1 MSLTRKMLKAMGIE
15 EEKIEQIIEAHSE
28 TVDALKKDRDTYK
41 EDASKLKDVQ
51 KELDDLKAKGDD
63 GWKEKHDKVKKEY
76 EEYKSEVTA
85 KESKAIKEKAVRAF
99 YEENGITGKNLEIAI
114 RGSRA
119 EIDGLEMDGDKIKDT
134 ASLKALVDGDF
145 SSLVATTTTKGA
157 KTSNP
162 PANGGKGTDKT
173 KEEIMAIKD
182 GAVRRQEMLNNPH
195 LFGLDNK

>member
-15 EEKIEQIIEAHSE
+15 EEKIDQIIEAHSE
-28 TVDALKKDRDTYK
+28 TVDSLKADRDTYK
-41 EDASKLKDVQ
+41 EDAEKLKTVQ

-76 EEYKSEVTA
+76 EEYKSDVEGKQARET
-85 KESKAIKEKAVRAF
+85 KEKATRAYF
-99 YEENGITGKNLEIAI
+99 ESAGITGKNLEIAI

-145 SSLVATTTTKGA
+145 ASLVTTTTTRGA
-157 KTSNP
+157 STTTP
-162 PANGGKGTDKT
+162 PTQTQGGSTPKT
-173 KEEIMAIKD
+173 KAEILKIKD
-182 GAVRRQEMLNNPH
+182 TAERQKAWAEYLQE
-195 LFGLDNK
+195 GKSE